1 METETS
7 PELHLPAGLKRFLE
21 QQRIH
26 YRVTANPPSRGLRS
40 TGSLRCRSV
49 ALEDEKGTVLALVP
63 EDHLVDIRLLNEM
76 LGRELR
82 PMKDTRLRSIFPDC
96 SPDCPPPLGQ
106 PYAVETVVDIGLYT
120 GLELSLQSGRAQARL
135 LVPTRDLQQAVNNCP
150 LGRFSYPASP
160 DRDNTLKHDQMLS
173 DSQIEPALAELF
185 PGRAM
190 RSAERCRS
198 LPVLPT
204 TAWKILE
211 VTADIHAGARD
222 LKRVIEQ
229 DPSISARLLQCAN
242 APAYGFFGFSGR
254 VSDLDTAIARILG
267 FDRAL
272 AIAFGMSL
280 HQVLGR
286 NGPDAD
292 ELESYHRNTVYRA
305 TLAKYLAGSM
315 PSESGVTPGTAYMAG
330 LLHNIGL
337 LFLACNF
344 PEQYRLLLHSAQL
357 NPGVPL
363 VSLESS
369 LLEISHQEL
378 GGHLLEGWGLPGE
391 LIVAARHHH
400 DTDYDREHSGYS
412 QLMRLCSAL
421 VPKQGLLAG
430 HDDAE
435 PDRGRLTERLGLND
449 AAVEAAMQRLADA
462 YPLLDELAQRLA
474 A

>member
-1 METETS
+1 MDPETG
-7 PELHLPAGLKRFLE
+7 PELLLPPGLERFLE

-26 YRVTANPPSRGLRS
+26 YQVTTDPPCREPESA
-40 TGSLRCRSV
+40 GSLRCRSV
-49 ALEDEKGTVLALVP
+49 ALEDDKGIVLALVP
-63 EDHLVDIRLLNEM
+63 EDHLVDIRLLNAILERDLHPLM
-76 LGRELR
+76 EI
-82 PMKDTRLRSIFPDC
+82 RLHSNFPDC
-96 SPDCPPPLGQ
+96 SPGCPPPLGQ

-120 GLELSLQSGRAQARL
+120 GLELSLQSGRDQIRL
-135 LVPTRDLQQAVNNCP
+135 LVPTRELQQAVNNCP
-150 LGRFSYPASP
+150 LGRFSYLPSQAPNTSP
-160 DRDNTLKHDQMLS
+160 GHDQRLS
-173 DSQIEPALAELF
+173 ESRIKPALAKLF
-185 PGRAM
+185 PERAM
-190 RSAERCRS
+190 RSAEQCRS
-198 LPVLPT
+198 LPALPT

-211 VTADIHAGARD
+211 VTTDSHAGARD
-222 LKRVIEQ
+222 LKRVVEQ

-242 APAYGFFGFSGR
+242 APAYGFSGR

-280 HQVLGR
+280 HQVLGQD
-286 NGPDAD
+286 GPDTG

-315 PSESGVTPGTAYMAG
+315 PPESGVLPGTAYMAG

-344 PEQYRLLLHSAQL
+344 PRQHRLLIDSAQL

-363 VSLESS
+363 VSLEAG

-378 GGHLLEGWGLPGE
+378 GGQLLEGWGLPRE
-391 LIVAARHHH
+391 LVVAARHHH
-400 DTDYDREHSGYS
+400 DTDYDGEHSGYS
-412 QLMRLCSAL
+412 QLMRLCAAL
-421 VPKQGLLAG
+421 VPKQGLFAG

-435 PDRGRLTERLGLND
+435 PDGDKLTERLGLND
-449 AAVEAAMQRLADA
+449 ASVDQAMRRLTGAH
-462 YPLLDELAQRLA
+462 PLLDELAHRLA